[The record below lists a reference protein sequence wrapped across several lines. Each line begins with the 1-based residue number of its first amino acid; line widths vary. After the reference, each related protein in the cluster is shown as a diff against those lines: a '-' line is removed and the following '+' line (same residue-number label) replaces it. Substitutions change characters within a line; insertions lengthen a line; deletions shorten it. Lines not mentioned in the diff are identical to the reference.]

1 MDNKK
6 EFNNILKT
14 IKKLEHDLKDFNCNV
29 KKLKIKER
37 KKIVK
42 YCNLCKQFHYD
53 KYINYNNA
61 PTNNKKFKKL
71 FCVC

>member
-14 IKKLEHDLKDFNCNV
+14 IKKLEDQLKNFTSDV
-29 KKLKIKER
+29 VTLKIEEKT
-37 KKIVK
+37 KILK
-42 YCNLCKQFHYD
+42 YCNLCKQFHSN
-53 KYINYNNA
+53 KYVNHNNA